1 MNAPNTFLFALM
13 SLMTLV
19 SSLRS
24 VSVGRFQ
31 SLCYVQEE
39 EKDFNDCIEFLSYFE
54 KNSSLVGLNFGLCIY
69 VSMYV
74 CMFLSM
80 YWVMSHQSDWGYY
93 TALESDPPM
102 KWLVQTVLWFLKV
115 NQGDIGFGHLE
126 NIASWKHLDNF
137 STLSGRNQFFTL
149 CTFFFQLLI
158 FSSECKATCAGLLGR
173 QLVMMRFGH

>member
-1 MNAPNTFLFALM
+1 MFL
-13 SLMTLV
+13 
-19 SSLRS
+19 
-24 VSVGRFQ
+24 
-31 SLCYVQEE
+31 
-39 EKDFNDCIEFLSYFE
+39 
-54 KNSSLVGLNFGLCIY
+54 
-69 VSMYV
+69 

-102 KWLVQTVLWFLKV
+102 KWPVQTVLWFLKV

-149 CTFFFQLLI
+149 CTFFFELLI
-158 FSSECKATCAGLLGR
+158 FSSECKASSLHALVFWEYNLWWCS
-173 QLVMMRFGH
+173 LVMRLFYVTDFVYEFRFASFCHENEMIMIFKWTHNKSGLN